1 MMNKYLIQILLFL
14 LIPMYAI
21 AQSND
26 VSMTLRMSNTNVN
39 TIKVDIQEPL
49 WKNVVSKKFKLKPQT
64 FNMDSASLATYIAD
78 NEREKRHYEKLN
90 RIPKPAMAAWIA
102 ALFPGAGQ
110 IYNRQYWKIP
120 IIFGGFAGLGYAVS
134 WNNQMYVDYRKAY
147 TDLCSSDPN
156 ARYYEKMLPAGIQI
170 DNANMDYYKRTFKNK
185 MSNYQRNRD
194 LSIICIGVLYM
205 LSIIDSYVD
214 AQLRDYDVSPNL
226 SMHVGPTV
234 IPPSIHNELST
245 SVGMGCKLKF

>member
-1 MMNKYLIQILLFL
+1 MRKYQVFILLSIL
-14 LIPMYAI
+14 APIYAI
-21 AQSND
+21 AQNNE
-26 VSMTLRMSNTNVN
+26 VSRALRMSGTNVN
-39 TIKVDIQEPL
+39 TINIDINEPQ
-49 WKNVVSKKFKLKPQT
+49 WENVVSKKFKLKPQT
-64 FNMDSASLATYIAD
+64 FDMDSASLAAYMAD
-78 NEREKRHYEKLN
+78 NERQKMHYEKLN

-110 IYNRQYWKIP
+110 IYNRQYWKLP
-120 IIFGGFAGLGYAVS
+120 IIYGGFAGLGYAVS

-156 ARYYEKMLPAGIQI
+156 ANYYERILPPGVKLNSSNI
-170 DNANMDYYKRTFKNK
+170 DYYKRTFRNK
-185 MSNYQRNRD
+185 MEGYQRNRD
-194 LSIICIGVLYM
+194 LSIIGIAVLYM
-205 LSIIDSYVD
+205 LSLIDSYVD

-226 SMHVGPTV
+226 SMHIGPTV